1 MSDRNTKKIY
11 RDVLDHGKERVTHAN
26 ILILGHVG
34 AGKSSLVRTL
44 GGKEFDPERH
54 ITEGKVFLKKSTV

>member
-1 MSDRNTKKIY
+1 MSHKNTKKIY

-26 ILILGHVG
+26 ILVLGHVG

-44 GGKEFDPERH
+44 GGKDFDPERH
-54 ITEGKVFLKKSTV
+54 ITEGKVFFMHSM